1 MRLLGIAGW
10 SGAGKTTLVERMLP
24 LLRARGL
31 TVSTIK
37 HAHHGVDVDRPGKD
51 SFRHRAAGASEVLVV
66 SDQRWAL
73 MRETAEPAPVA
84 ELVAR
89 LAPVDLVLI
98 EGFKTGPHPKIEVYR
113 AALGK
118 PPLWPGRAD
127 ILAVATDDL
136 TLDIEGRDA
145 LALDDVAKIV
155 AWTLRRLD
163 IRPAAGR
170 PAAVPA

>member
-24 LLRARGL
+24 LLQARGL
-31 TVSTIK
+31 TVSTVK

-66 SDQRWAL
+66 GDRRWAL
-73 MRETAEPAPVA
+73 MRETPEPVPIAD
-84 ELVAR
+84 LVAR

-98 EGFKTGPHPKIEVYR
+98 EGFKSEPHPKIEVYR
-113 AALGK
+113 ATLGK
-118 PPLWPGRAD
+118 PPLWPERAD
-127 ILAVATDDL
+127 ILAVATDDP
-136 TLDIEGRDA
+136 TLDAQGRDV
-145 LALDDVAKIV
+145 LALDDAAQIV

-170 PAAVPA
+170 PATVPA

>member
-1 MRLLGIAGW
+1 MLGVAGW

-24 LLRARGL
+24 LLRARGV

-51 SFRHRAAGASEVLVV
+51 SFRHRVAGASEVLVV

-73 MRETAEPAPVA
+73 MRETRGPTPVA
-84 ELVAR
+84 DLVAR

-98 EGFKTGPHPKIEVYR
+98 EGFKAEPHPKIEVYR
-113 AALGK
+113 ARLGK
-118 PPLWPGRAD
+118 PPLWPGRPD
-127 ILAVATDDL
+127 IVAVATDDPAL
-136 TLDIEGRDA
+136 VAGGRDVI
-145 LALDDVAKIV
+145 ALDDVPAIV

-163 IRPAAGR
+163 IRPAAGHS
-170 PAAVPA
+170 AAVPA